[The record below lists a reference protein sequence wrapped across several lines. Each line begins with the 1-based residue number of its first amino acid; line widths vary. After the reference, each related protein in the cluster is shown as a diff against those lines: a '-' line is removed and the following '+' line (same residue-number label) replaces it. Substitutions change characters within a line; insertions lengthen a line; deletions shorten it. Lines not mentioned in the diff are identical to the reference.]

1 MNNDFARSL
10 ERVARSEA
18 QRANLS
24 GFGTTRQGQ
33 ALARHYHTRLAETI
47 NASRATGRPKHIWK
61 ALRGHENDYLALR
74 LLIAGVSVCYAPDL
88 GSDDDGQKN
97 FRDIALWIGRN
108 LGQRGRATIEV
119 GGWGINILL
128 SLPLFELAAGDVLH
142 IPETDDLTDF
152 LADVLE
158 RGVKAN
164 PLLSPLL
171 TPPEPW
177 TQVRRGGLP
186 ADHWANVP
194 LIREHHPSIEEAAR
208 KAIGTG
214 KMQPL
219 LDALNALQRVAFT
232 INEPVLD
239 YIKRTTDVA
248 PTDAVIAEAMAAH
261 GRFYVPLNIDFRGR
275 VYAIPHFNFQREDC
289 VRALFQFAD
298 GEPIGE
304 EGLKHLKAHVAA
316 CADGTDWS
324 PIKKPSDLNLAKRI
338 EWTESNLP
346 LLRKIGEAAL
356 GSDNTIKWPLPKKPY
371 QFIAA
376 CLELVEALDKG
387 PDFITRLPLTFDAS
401 CSGLQHLCAM
411 TRDEKGAR
419 YVNLIPSL
427 YRPPDATEA
436 GDIREIIGAPT
447 TEETEDAHQVADDF
461 YQRVAVRVFQNPEC
475 RGVMDG
481 ALDRAIVKQPSM
493 SYFYGAVPGGFVKNR
508 AGKWRPYGMT
518 KQVADVL
525 AGRGIKNP
533 KAAKLIAYEINSS
546 IEGVVPKAKEVRDFL
561 EGLAEICAERGLPLR
576 WTTPLGLPVI
586 NRYHEP
592 EIKIIP
598 VSLKGRRRRVKLV
611 VGDKPGIAKKKATNA
626 VTANFV
632 HSIDA
637 AHLQFVALAADKEGF
652 DLVTVHDCFGAT
664 APRAARLNEIIR
676 EEFVRLHKR
685 HNLLVEV
692 RESAKR
698 DLRVKEL
705 PPFPAIGSAEIED
718 VLGSFH
724 AFK

>member
-1 MNNDFARSL
+1 M
-10 ERVARSEA
+10 
-18 QRANLS
+18 
-24 GFGTTRQGQ
+24 
-33 ALARHYHTRLAETI
+33 
-47 NASRATGRPKHIWK
+47 
-61 ALRGHENDYLALR
+61 
-74 LLIAGVSVCYAPDL
+74 
-88 GSDDDGQKN
+88 
-97 FRDIALWIGRN
+97 
-108 LGQRGRATIEV
+108 
-119 GGWGINILL
+119 LL
-128 SLPLFELAAGDVLH
+128 SLPIFALVDGDVLD
-142 IPETDDLTDF
+142 IPLTERLDAF
-152 LADVLE
+152 LDGVLE

-239 YIKRTTDVA
+239 YIKRTTEMA
-248 PTDAVIAEAMAAH
+248 PTDVVVAETLAAH

-275 VYAIPHFNFQREDC
+275 IYAIPHFNFQREDC
-289 VRALFQFAD
+289 VRALFLFAD

-316 CADGTDWS
+316 CADGTSWS
-324 PIKKPSDLNLAKRI
+324 RIKKPSDLNLAKRV

-356 GSDNTIKWPLPKKPY
+356 RGDDPIKWALPKKPY

-376 CLELVEALDKG
+376 CLELVQALDKG

-427 YRPPDATEA
+427 YRPPDAAET
-436 GDIREIIGAPT
+436 GDIRKIIGAPT
-447 TEETEDAHQVADDF
+447 EESEDAHQVADDF
-461 YQRVAVRVFQNPEC
+461 YSRIAFIVSENTEAARHMEGRF
-475 RGVMDG
+475 
-481 ALDRAIVKQPSM
+481 DRAIVKQPTM
-493 SYFYGAVPGGFVKNR
+493 SFFYGAVPGGFVKNR

-525 AGRGIKNP
+525 DERGIRNP
-533 KAAKLIAYEINSS
+533 KAAKLIAHEINSS
-546 IEGVVPKAKEVRDFL
+546 IEGMVPKAKEVRDFL
-561 EGLAEICAERGLPLR
+561 EGLAKICAERGLPLR
-576 WTTPLGLPVI
+576 CTTPLGLPFI

-592 EIKIIP
+592 KIKIIS
-598 VSLKGRRRRVKLV
+598 VSLKGRRRRVKLA

-637 AHLQFVALAADKEGF
+637 AHLQLVALAADREGIN
-652 DLVTVHDCFGAT
+652 LVTVHDCFGAT
-664 APRAARLNEIIR
+664 APKA
-676 EEFVRLHKR
+676 
-685 HNLLVEV
+685 
-692 RESAKR
+692 
-698 DLRVKEL
+698 
-705 PPFPAIGSAEIED
+705 D
-718 VLGSFH
+718 V
-724 AFK
+724 